1 MRRELGMFLK
11 AITQRVF
18 SLLTRH
24 SRIAPHIDSLPL
36 RRFSAGAV
44 PSRGTQRM
52 NAALYGKRTET
63 ENSVA
68 RQIRR
73 LAGEIGRITRVF
85 VDPADGEFD
94 LTAELYNLQSVYND
108 IGRARIA
115 LSLQSAALEILTREE
130 EREILSLVRDGV
142 RHRVRQAHATRVVI
156 SIRRL
161 GRKIRLNI
169 MDDGKNL
176 AADNRHGRN
185 LDIIRS
191 LKHRAAKLRGTMH
204 VHAEQG
210 HRARITVEFFLE
222 PTLTIA

>member
-1 MRRELGMFLK
+1 MSLT

-18 SLLTRH
+18 FLLTRH
-24 SRIAPHIDSLPL
+24 SRIAPHIGSLPL
-36 RRFSAGAV
+36 RRFSAAAV
-44 PSRGTQRM
+44 PSLGTQRT

-73 LAGEIGRITRVF
+73 LAGEIVRITRAF
-85 VDPADGEFD
+85 DDPAAGELD
-94 LTAELYNLQSVYND
+94 LTTELYNLQSVYND

-142 RHRVRQAHATRVVI
+142 RHRALQAHATRVAI

-169 MDDGKNL
+169 MDDGKNF
-176 AADNRHGRN
+176 AADNGHGRN

-191 LKHRAAKLRGTMH
+191 LKHRAGKLRGTMH

-210 HRARITVEFFLE
+210 QRARITVEFFLE
-222 PTLTIA
+222 PTLTPV